1 MSIMNWR
8 PTASLDM
15 IRRRAQ
21 MLADI
26 RRFFEQRQILEVC
39 TPAMSPA
46 GATDPNI
53 QSVSLQLR
61 AFPRQ
66 PLHYL
71 HTSPE
76 LAMKRLL
83 AAGSGPIYQLCTVF
97 RDNDAGRLH
106 RPEFTMLE
114 WYRPGWHY
122 HELMEE
128 VLVLIRLLARRPEP
142 VQPQRFSYREL
153 FLRYAGL
160 DPATATVGDC
170 RACCHHFNLP
180 VAESMTED
188 LDEWLDLI
196 IGALI
201 APQLPENGLTCVYDF
216 PATQAALAKVRND
229 SPPVAERFEVFWGGM
244 ELANGFQELTDAV
257 EQRRRFEQDN
267 ARRRDKGLSAIH
279 IDEYFLEAV
288 AAGLPECAGVAVG
301 VDRLLMAAT
310 GAKHIR
316 DVVAFAEDSEWS
328 NRV

>member
-1 MSIMNWR
+1 MRWQ
-8 PTASLDM
+8 PTASFDM
-15 IRRRAQ
+15 IRRRAE

-26 RRFFEQRQILEVC
+26 RGFFEQRRILEVC

-53 QSVSLQLR
+53 QSLSLQLR

-66 PLHYL
+66 PLRYL

-97 RDNDAGRLH
+97 RDNDSGRLH

-122 HELMEE
+122 HDLMEE
-128 VLVLIRLLARRPEP
+128 VLALIRLLARGLKLE
-142 VQPQRFSYREL
+142 QPQRFSYREL
-153 FLRYAGL
+153 FLHYADL
-160 DPATATVGDC
+160 DPAAATAQDC
-170 RACCHHFNLP
+170 RACCRHFDLP
-180 VAESMTED
+180 VAESMTEE
-188 LDEWLDLI
+188 LDEWLDWILS
-196 IGALI
+196 ALI
-201 APQLPENGLTCVYDF
+201 APRLPANGLTCVYDF
-216 PATQAALAKVRND
+216 PVTQAALAKVRHD
-229 SPPVAERFEVFWGGM
+229 SPSVAERFEVFWGGM
-244 ELANGFQELTDAV
+244 ELANGFQELTDAA

-267 ARRRDKGLSAIH
+267 ARRRNRGSPAIH
-279 IDEYFLEAV
+279 IDEYFLEALK
-288 AAGLPECAGVAVG
+288 AGLPECAGVALG
-301 VDRLLMAAT
+301 VDRLLMAVT
-310 GAKHIR
+310 GAEHIR